1 MGKDCVLAG
10 AVAALA
16 ALLCG
21 LAAPVASS
29 DITTPMSVQWVFS
42 MGPDATN
49 LTMPV
54 VREDRVYVSR
64 NDILHCLDGAT
75 GGQQWQFK
83 PENGGV
89 TTGPVAFGDLIIVG
103 GNDSA
108 LYGLNAASGAVVWKV
123 GCSGPIAPTP
133 IVVNDLL
140 MLAAN
145 QMVYAVDP
153 RTGAVSWICAMN
165 APAAYG
171 PATDEAGS
179 MIFFVGQ
186 DGSVQCVD
194 ATAGRYRWA
203 ALLVTGP
210 RFSPPVVAA
219 GRVIVAS
226 GKRVYGVARSGG
238 IAYAAEMPAGVGA
251 PTVVEDRLY
260 VPSVDGSI
268 YILSARSGAVVER
281 KTPYNVEHA
290 LTSSPVVTDAYVV
303 VGSADGL
310 VFAFD
315 RATGAGKW
323 IYRCRAPDQ
332 LPNEGANYGIY
343 APLMVTDGGL
353 LCLTGSGD
361 LYRFS
366 ASAPDGS
373 GPVFGD
379 FEPEP
384 GSARPGGDYVG
395 AVCSIVDDGSGV
407 DPSSIQMTVDGSPV
421 ATTFETTTGKASSRA
436 APLPDGAHVVTVS
449 AKDYRGNG
457 ASKEWSF
464 VTDVTIVPEQ
474 QPGAPG
480 QPGMPTRPGTQTVR
494 GRQATPRAR

>member
-1 MGKDCVLAG
+1 MRKECVLAS

-16 ALLCG
+16 VLFCG
-21 LAAPVASS
+21 LAAPGASS

-49 LTMPV
+49 LTVPV
-54 VREDRVYVSR
+54 VGEDRVYVSR
-64 NDILHCLDGAT
+64 NGILHCLDGAT
-75 GGQQWQFK
+75 GGEQWQFK
-83 PENGGV
+83 PEMGDV
-89 TTGPVAFGDLIIVG
+89 TTGPVASGNLIIVG

-108 LYGLNAASGAVVWKV
+108 LYGLKASTGAVVWKV

-153 RTGAVSWICAMN
+153 STGAVSWICAMN

-179 MIFFVGQ
+179 MIYFVGQ

-194 ATAGRYRWA
+194 ATAGRYRWE
-203 ALLVTGP
+203 ALLRTGP
-210 RFSPPVVAA
+210 RFSPPVVAG

-238 IAYAAEMPAGVGA
+238 IAYAAEMSAGVGP
-251 PTVVEDRLY
+251 PTVVEGRLY

-281 KTPYNVEHA
+281 KTPYQIEHQI
-290 LTSSPVVTDAYVV
+290 TSSPVVTESYVV
-303 VGSADGL
+303 AGSADGL
-310 VFAFD
+310 VVAFD
-315 RATGAGKW
+315 RSTGAAKW

-343 APLMVTDGGL
+343 APLLVTDGAL

-395 AVCSIVDDGSGV
+395 AVCSVVDDGSGV
-407 DPSSIQMTVDGSPV
+407 DPSSIQMTIDGSPV
-421 ATTFETTTGKASSRA
+421 ATTFEITTGKASSRA

-449 AKDYRGNG
+449 ARDYRGNA

-464 VTDVTIVPEQ
+464 VTDVTIMPEQ

-480 QPGMPTRPGTQTVR
+480 QPGVPARPGA
-494 GRQATPRAR
+494 QATPRAR

>member
-1 MGKDCVLAG
+1 
-10 AVAALA
+10 
-16 ALLCG
+16 
-21 LAAPVASS
+21 
-29 DITTPMSVQWVFS
+29 
-42 MGPDATN
+42 
-49 LTMPV
+49 
-54 VREDRVYVSR
+54 
-64 NDILHCLDGAT
+64 
-75 GGQQWQFK
+75 
-83 PENGGV
+83 
-89 TTGPVAFGDLIIVG
+89 
-103 GNDSA
+103 
-108 LYGLNAASGAVVWKV
+108 
-123 GCSGPIAPTP
+123 
-133 IVVNDLL
+133 
-140 MLAAN
+140 
-145 QMVYAVDP
+145 
-153 RTGAVSWICAMN
+153 MN

-179 MIFFVGQ
+179 MIYFVGQ
-186 DGSVQCVD
+186 DGSVQCID

-203 ALLVTGP
+203 ALLRTGP
-210 RFSPPVVAA
+210 RFSPPVVAG

-238 IAYAAEMPAGVGA
+238 IAYAAEMLAGVGA
-251 PTVVEDRLY
+251 PAAVDNRLY

-323 IYRCRAPDQ
+323 IYRCRAPEQ

-343 APLMVTDGGL
+343 APLLVTDGAL
-353 LCLTGSGD
+353 LCVTGSGD

-379 FEPEP
+379 FEPQP
-384 GSARPGGDYVG
+384 GSAMPGGNYVG
-395 AVCSIVDDGSGV
+395 PVCSVVDDGSGV
-407 DPSSIQMTVDGSPV
+407 DAASVQATVDGSPV
-421 ATTFETTTGKASSRA
+421 PVTFEVATGKVALRP
-436 APLPDGAHVVTVS
+436 APVPDGPHVVKVV
-449 AKDYRGNG
+449 ARDYRGNE
-457 ASKEWSF
+457 ASTEWSF

-480 QPGMPTRPGTQTVR
+480 QPGMPTRPGTQTLR
-494 GRQATPRAR
+494 GRQAAPRAR